1 MAEQRWTVVVVPHGA
16 SESRAIAVSRRRLRW
31 SIGVLG
37 TVAAAVI
44 AFGYVAISKSINLA
58 QLDRLERRNQLL
70 RAELD
75 EAHRLLRQLS
85 DTVGAIA
92 LRDQQVRLLAGL
104 EPTDPDVLLAGVGGP
119 SGMWTERERLLSEGA
134 TGRAALSFRADLNTL
149 IRRANLLAGSYRE
162 ALDSVS
168 THVDLLKRTPSIN
181 PISPTRGWI
190 TSHFAQVRMHPIF
203 QEPRPH
209 EGIDIYAPVGTPI
222 VAPAAG
228 RVVDV
233 RPLAGYGKT
242 VKIDHGNGVVT
253 FYAHASKVLVR
264 VGQPVSRNDVI
275 AEVGNTGTVTG
286 PHLHYE
292 VLVNG
297 KPRNP
302 LDYIFPASIVD

>member
-16 SESRAIAVSRRRLRW
+16 SDSRAISVSRRGLRW
-31 SIGVLG
+31 TVGIIS
-37 TVAAAVI
+37 VAAAAVM
-44 AFGYVAISKSINLA
+44 AFGYVAVSKSIDLA
-58 QLDRLERRNQLL
+58 QLDRLQRRNQLL

-75 EAHRLLRQLS
+75 DARRLLRELG
-85 DTVGAIA
+85 DTVSKIA

-119 SGMWTERERLLSEGA
+119 SGVWTERERLLSEGA
-134 TGRAALSFRADLNTL
+134 TGQAALALSADLNSL
-149 IRRANLLAGSYRE
+149 IRRANLLAASYRD

-209 EGIDIYAPVGTPI
+209 EGIDIYAPLGTPI

-233 RPLAGYGKT
+233 RTLGGYGRT

-264 VGQPVSRNDVI
+264 VGQQVGRNDVI

-302 LDYIFPASIVD
+302 LNYIFPPSIVD